1 MDGRRTLSGVITCN
15 IGDMLK
21 RWSDDQLQST
31 LHRVRMPRPDEYL
44 GPRYSLPF
52 FCQANMNWVIQG
64 PQKKYAPI
72 TANDY
77 LQQRI
82 AANFATMG

>member
-1 MDGRRTLSGVITCN
+1 MACAIVWTQWGSRESQ
-15 IGDMLK
+15 
-21 RWSDDQLQST
+21 W
-31 LHRVRMPRPDEYL
+31 
-44 GPRYSLPF
+44 PRYSRPF